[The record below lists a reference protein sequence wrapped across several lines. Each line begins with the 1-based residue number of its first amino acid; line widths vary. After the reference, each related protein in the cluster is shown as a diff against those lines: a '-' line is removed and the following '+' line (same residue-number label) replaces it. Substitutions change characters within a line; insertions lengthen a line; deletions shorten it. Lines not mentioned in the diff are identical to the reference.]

1 MFLTS
6 LTSPPDQADYNS
18 SILYYGVGSLVAV
31 SMSSLYSG
39 YTVVVVADCHTPL
52 VALGSSHHISPLI
65 TDEMKENFMISQY
78 FRYFPI

>member
-39 YTVVVVADCHTPL
+39 YTVADCHTPPF
-52 VALGSSHHISPLI
+52 ALGSSHHISPVI

-78 FRYFPI
+78 FMF